1 MTRDSVRG
9 RGAGPIERGSQLQ
22 AASLVAALIVA
33 GIVLRFVVAWLY
45 LPLSGLRVDVGDFA
59 IWAHQLAQS
68 GPGAFYGQ
76 GGLTDYPPGYMY
88 VLWLIGSI
96 GRWLQSYTVGVD
108 ITPGLIKVPGILADG
123 GVAWLL
129 FAYCRRFG
137 DGWLGRW
144 SGERLGVVA
153 VAIWLFN
160 PGTIFNSSVWGQI
173 DSVGALVLL
182 ASLYALAR
190 GWTEAAA
197 AGAVLAML
205 VKFQFAFL
213 LPVVAVVGI
222 KRHLLGR
229 SSDPEQTNRADPL
242 RVLTSLAAG
251 LGTLVGLIIPFG
263 LGVWAPGDDAHSLI
277 NKFQA
282 AADLYKG
289 LTINAM
295 NLWRNPWSGLSQV
308 QWWGCDSP
316 STKFCGANDG
326 VAMTIGSTVVT
337 WQLVGAILF
346 GIVAIVALLQVA
358 RRDDPAG
365 LLTGSLLLAVAFF
378 ALPTRVHERYL
389 FPALALAAPLVARSW
404 RSATIFGAL
413 SFIFF
418 ANIYWVYTHDWSFV
432 QGSVYNPGVG
442 GAPMVRDPFLA
453 ATLFSPIGVYA
464 VSFLVVVLV
473 GVLTW
478 RSVAMALAPARR
490 RWQPAGASP
499 TVPVLAGG
507 VPSEPMPPGLPA
519 TPPPSPA
526 TPIDGA
532 RTFDRLRVWLRRDPT
547 DPYRSEPFR
556 RLDRIDALLVVALV
570 LFSFVFRIWRLDLP
584 RSTTFDEVY
593 HGRSATEWLAD
604 WQEGWKRDTYE
615 WTHPPLAKFLIAGG
629 IVLANPNQLQG
640 TWDAPLDSAVSSIVV
655 APKRTAYGRPASVAF
670 TAGTDDEV
678 TARDAQ
684 TGAALATWNA
694 PGAVASLAWDEDNN
708 RLFVGLSASGTVA
721 VYGTDEFLAST
732 GERAPPPQTGAI
744 ETGLSAVDQIVVPE
758 SDPIVAF
765 RGPDGVM
772 EVERSTLT
780 ELASSKQV
788 FGGITYVPPAGS
800 STASRIVGTDPGQSG
815 IVALDGATL
824 QPDSALLGTDGH
836 IPLPS
841 APIGPLLTRG
851 SGNSLQVWVPVGPLP
866 ADIEHGPLTGGMS
879 VFDEGLNIID
889 TVPLPGA
896 PRLIGWN
903 DVANIIYAAGIEQK
917 TGGPVVWTINPLG
930 SGGVQSAGFATFD
943 TTILP
948 GEPLAM
954 AFDISDHSEADDHE
968 RLLVSTQASNE
979 TAVAEID
986 VGSNTFAW
994 RLASVIFGSLLTALI
1009 YLLAATLFPRRRI
1022 AVLAAIFIAVDGMSY
1037 AMSRIAMNDIFV
1049 ATFIAAAYLLY
1060 WQIWSGRWARSAWWV
1075 LPTVGVLIGLAAAT
1089 KWVGFYALAGLW
1101 ILTLARSHFGRF
1113 LLVAMIGF
1121 LTVATGIGA
1130 PWPFVAICL
1139 MALALALF
1147 LVWHRPVRLSP
1158 ADLTSLAP
1166 IGVIGGGIGLA
1177 FAIAYPM
1184 VEGRT
1189 PKNAVELVF
1198 AVLARGAQAAW
1209 PAYIMLA
1216 VAGLL
1221 LIARGWRSM
1230 RHPETDRRWLL
1241 PGEMGGFAW
1250 PWIGACL
1257 LVIPLFVYFLSW
1269 VPYLQLGH
1277 GIATEGLGPGY
1288 GWSLDEL
1295 HSQAFGF
1302 HFGLTAGHPASS
1314 PWWSWPLD
1322 LKTVFFYT
1330 HSFDDRQ
1337 LAVVYNGGNPIL
1349 FWAGVPAILLAG
1361 VMAWKRR
1368 SPALVMV
1375 VAAFAFQLV
1384 PWARIERAV
1393 FQYHYFTALLFAM
1406 IAVAYF
1412 VDEGLRR
1419 WDLRP
1424 LAIAFLVAAAIA
1436 GVLVFPLNSALAMP
1450 DWYISAARA
1459 LPPWNYAF
1467 VFPSPSQGPRAQ
1479 LLSADTWSLGLATVL
1494 SLGAAAFALFGRDW
1508 FEARRRAASGGGALP
1523 QGGDQQEDAKGDE
1536 PQRPEAVDVERRQI
1550 LPRQEVEPQPHEDQ
1564 PEDEPGG
1571 A

>member
-9 RGAGPIERGSQLQ
+9 RGAGPIERGSRLQ

-33 GIVLRFVVAWLY
+33 GIVLRFVVAYFY

-59 IWAHQLAQS
+59 IWAHQLAEKGLS
-68 GPGAFYGQ
+68 AFYGQ

-96 GRWLQSYTVGVD
+96 GRWLQPYTVGVN
-108 ITPGLIKVPGILADG
+108 ITPGLIKIPAILADG
-123 GVAWLL
+123 AVAWLL

-153 VAIWLFN
+153 VVIWLFN
-160 PGTIFNSSVWGQI
+160 PGTIFNSAVWGQI

-222 KRHLLGR
+222 KRHVFGR
-229 SSDPEQTNRADPL
+229 SSDPEQADRADPL

-251 LGTLVGLIIPFG
+251 LGTLVGLILPFG
-263 LGVWAPGDDAHSLI
+263 LGVWAPGDNAHSLI

-295 NLWRNPWSGLSQV
+295 NIWRNPWSGLTQV
-308 QWWGCDSP
+308 QWWGCDAP
-316 STKFCGANDG
+316 NRPGYCGPTDG
-326 VAMTIGSTVVT
+326 VAFVLGSTDVT

-346 GIVAIVALLQVA
+346 GIVALVALLQVA
-358 RRDDPAG
+358 RRDDPRG

-389 FPALALAAPLVARSW
+389 FPAIALAAPLVARSW
-404 RSATIFGAL
+404 RSAVVFGAISL
-413 SFIFF
+413 IFF
-418 ANIYWVYTHDWSFV
+418 ANVYWVYTHDWSYV
-432 QGSVYNPGVG
+432 GGSVYNPGVG
-442 GAPMVRDPFLA
+442 GLPMVRDPFLA
-453 ATLFSPIGVYA
+453 ATIFSPMGIYA
-464 VSFLVVVLV
+464 IWALVVGLV

-478 RSVAMALAPARR
+478 RSVVMALTPAPRG
-490 RWQPAGASP
+490 WQASGPATAL
-499 TVPVLAGG
+499 PVLAGG
-507 VPSEPMPPGLPA
+507 APSEPTAAA
-519 TPPPSPA
+519 TA
-526 TPIDGA
+526 AAMEGDGA
-532 RTFDRLRVWLRRDPT
+532 LDRLRVWLRRDPS
-547 DPYRSEPFR
+547 DPYRTEPFR
-556 RLDRIDALLVVALV
+556 RLDRLDLLLVVGLIV
-570 LFSFVFRIWRLDLP
+570 FSFVFRIWRLDLP
-584 RSTTFDEVY
+584 RSTTFDELY

-629 IVLANPNQLQG
+629 IVLANPNQLMG
-640 TWDAPLDSAVSSIVV
+640 TWDASLDSAIGSIVV

-670 TAGTDDEV
+670 TAGSDDRV

-684 TGAALATWNA
+684 TGAVLATWSV

-708 RLFVGLSASGTVA
+708 RLLVGLASSGTVA
-721 VYGTDEFLAST
+721 VYGTSEFLAST
-732 GERAPPPQTGAI
+732 GGERAPPPQTAAI
-744 ETGLSAVDQIVVPE
+744 DTGLNAVDQIVVPE
-758 SDPIVAF
+758 SDPIIAF
-765 RGPDGVM
+765 RGPDGVT
-772 EVERSTLT
+772 EVERTTLA
-780 ELASSKQV
+780 ELATSDQV
-788 FGGITYVPPAGS
+788 LGGISYVPPAGLS
-800 STASRIVGTDPGQSG
+800 SNSRVVGTDPGRSG
-815 IVALDGATL
+815 IVVLDGATL
-824 QPDSALLGTDGH
+824 KPDSTVLGTDGL
-836 IPLPS
+836 ITLPA
-841 APIGPLLTRG
+841 APVGPVLTRG

-866 ADIEHGPLTGGMS
+866 ANNERGPVTGGMT
-879 VFDEGLNIID
+879 VFDEDLSIID

-896 PRLIGWN
+896 PKLIGWN
-903 DVANIIYAAGIEQK
+903 DVANIIYCAGIEQK
-917 TGGPVVWTINPLG
+917 NGDPVVWTINPLG
-930 SGGVQSAGFATFD
+930 SGGTQHAGFATFD
-943 TTILP
+943 TTVLP
-948 GEPLAM
+948 GEPLVM
-954 AFDISDHSEADDHE
+954 AFDISDHSEANDHE
-968 RLLVSTQASNE
+968 RLLVSTQTRSD
-979 TAVAEID
+979 TAVAEVD

-994 RLASVIFGSLLTALI
+994 RLASVIFGSILTALI

-1049 ATFIAAAYLLY
+1049 AVFIAAAYLLY

-1075 LPTVGVLIGLAAAT
+1075 LPAVGVLIGLAAAT

-1121 LTVATGIGA
+1121 LTIAAGIGA
-1130 PWPFVAICL
+1130 PWPFIAISL

-1147 LVWHRPVRLSP
+1147 LVWRRPVRLSP
-1158 ADLTSLAP
+1158 SDLTALAP
-1166 IGVIGGGIGLA
+1166 IGVVGGGIGLA

-1189 PKNAVELVF
+1189 PKNSVELIF

-1209 PAYIMLA
+1209 PAYIMLT

-1221 LIARGWRSM
+1221 IIARGWRSL
-1230 RHPETDRRWLL
+1230 RSPEADRRWFL

-1257 LVIPLFVYFLSW
+1257 LVIPLLVYFLSW
-1269 VPYLQLGH
+1269 IPYLQLGH
-1277 GIATEGLGPGY
+1277 GIATQGLGPGY

-1295 HSQAFGF
+1295 HAQAFGF

-1330 HSFDDRQ
+1330 HTYDDRQ

-1349 FWAGVPAILLAG
+1349 FWAGVPAILAAG
-1361 VMAWKRR
+1361 VLAWKRR
-1368 SPALVMV
+1368 SPALVLV

-1393 FQYHYFTALLFAM
+1393 FQYHYLTALLFAM

-1412 VDEGLRR
+1412 VDEGLRS
-1419 WDLRP
+1419 WNMRP
-1424 LAIAFLVAAAIA
+1424 LAIAFLVAVAIA
-1436 GVLVFPLNSALAMP
+1436 GVLVFPMNSALAMP

-1459 LPPWNYAF
+1459 LPPWNYGF
-1467 VFPSPSQGPRAQ
+1467 VFPSPPQGPRAQ
-1479 LLSADTWSLGLATVL
+1479 FLSADTGSLALATVL

-1508 FEARRRAASGGGALP
+1508 VEARRRATSGGRTLPHRGDEQEDP
-1523 QGGDQQEDAKGDE
+1523 QGDQPE
-1536 PQRPEAVDVERRQI
+1536 RPEPVDVERGEI
-1550 LPRQEVEPQPHEDQ
+1550 LPGEEVQPEPHEDQ
-1564 PEDEPGG
+1564 PEDEPRG